1 MIKTHHHHELQE
13 ILRLH
18 ELWVNQTAG
27 GKRANLIGANLNR
40 ANLRDANLAG
50 ADLRSANLR
59 GADLSDANLT
69 DVLIDKRTRF

>member
-1 MIKTHHHHELQE
+1 MMKTYHHDELQE

-18 ELWVNQTAG
+18 ELWVHRTEG
-27 GKRANLIGANLNR
+27 GKRANLSVADLNCAFLPGANLT
-40 ANLRDANLAG
+40 G
-50 ADLRSANLR
+50 ADLRSADLR